1 MQSLVKRRHKRF
13 FISQEKYVFRT
24 KNAIILPF
32 DVTSHFVE
40 SNLNYDGDKK
50 TKLHKVVVEEDTCD
64 PIDIM
69 NELLDKEGS
78 LRHGDQLPKHVE
90 THATLPPTVVVLG
103 ERDHGKTS
111 LVNALTGR
119 RVREKGGITQ
129 RIGAARYYF
138 NYFDEIDD
146 SFNADEDNRSEL
158 FSREASVTLLDTPGH
173 QHFVDMQRESAF
185 NADLAL
191 VVIACDEGITSGT
204 ASVMQHAFDANIP
217 LSFALTK
224 SDLLGDA
231 DRWKE
236 RHIKEYIQTKFP
248 DSLTVSLDNLND
260 TENRN
265 RALKCGKML
274 SDWARQNEV
283 YVRSAGYASCF
294 ILDTFSD
301 RSRGMLLRVLV
312 LEGKLKIDDSFVAGA
327 MHGVVRNLYCVFNRT
342 NPIVGS
348 GVNFGNSKKSG
359 NGRGVTYEVTEALPG
374 DVVDIMLRGRQGKMR
389 KASLPRMGEGM
400 FCLPE
405 EQSKNI
411 VDYRIMESTLGM
423 HLNHELVGSEVDEL
437 GVDSFGVADSDLA
450 PEKMFPLVVKA
461 NTSGGLMSIQNILD
475 MTSLDMV
482 VSGIGRVTKHDVDVA
497 SMYDTIVVAYDSPVS
512 REMENYANSKGVHIE
527 HGDVL
532 PTLLEALFER
542 FEITISPNT
551 MEGIGGA
558 NEIPH

>member
-1 MQSLVKRRHKRF
+1 MRKLTTLRVPRYCRVKQLAKICKVPVKQVMQSLVKRRHKRF
-13 FISQEKYVFRT
+13 FISEEKYVFRT

-32 DVTSHFVE
+32 DVSSKFVE
-40 SNLNYDGDKK
+40 SNLNYEGDKK
-50 TKLHKVVVEEDTCD
+50 TKLHSVVVEEDTCD

-69 NELLDKEGS
+69 NDLLDKEG
-78 LRHGDQLPKHVE
+78 LLKHGDQRPKHVE
-90 THATLPPTVVVLG
+90 THTTLPQTVVVLG

-129 RIGAARYYF
+129 RVGAARYYF

-146 SFNADEDNRSEL
+146 FLMLTKIRSEL
-158 FSREASVTLLDTPGH
+158 FPRGQRTLLDTPGH

-236 RHIKEYIQTKFP
+236 RHIKEYIQTNFP

-301 RSRGMLLRVLV
+301 RSR
-312 LEGKLKIDDSFVAGA
+312 D
-327 MHGVVRNLYCVFNRT
+327 CC
-342 NPIVGS
+342 
-348 GVNFGNSKKSG
+348 FGFWS
-359 NGRGVTYEVTEALPG
+359 
-374 DVVDIMLRGRQGKMR
+374 
-389 KASLPRMGEGM
+389 
-400 FCLPE
+400 
-405 EQSKNI
+405 
-411 VDYRIMESTLGM
+411 
-423 HLNHELVGSEVDEL
+423 
-437 GVDSFGVADSDLA
+437 
-450 PEKMFPLVVKA
+450 
-461 NTSGGLMSIQNILD
+461 
-475 MTSLDMV
+475 
-482 VSGIGRVTKHDVDVA
+482 
-497 SMYDTIVVAYDSPVS
+497 
-512 REMENYANSKGVHIE
+512 
-527 HGDVL
+527 
-532 PTLLEALFER
+532 
-542 FEITISPNT
+542 
-551 MEGIGGA
+551 
-558 NEIPH
+558 